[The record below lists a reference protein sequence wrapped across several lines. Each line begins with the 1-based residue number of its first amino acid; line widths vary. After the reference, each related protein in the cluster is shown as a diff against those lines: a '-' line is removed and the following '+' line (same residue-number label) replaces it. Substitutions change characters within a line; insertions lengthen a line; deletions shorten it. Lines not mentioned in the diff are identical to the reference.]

1 MSHKQNS
8 GHSVE
13 ILLFLVL
20 LTVAGECDCSVL
32 DMYHD
37 AFGTFKFSMVI
48 YSEYGHIDTKVC
60 RGELSG
66 IPLQTN
72 LK

>member
-20 LTVAGECDCSVL
+20 LTVAGECDCSVS
-32 DMYHD
+32 D
-37 AFGTFKFSMVI
+37 GEW
-48 YSEYGHIDTKVC
+48 YSCAIG
-60 RGELSG
+60 L
-66 IPLQTN
+66 
-72 LK
+72 